1 MVKRQFDYG
10 RLVEQ
15 ALRTVVRDVLTKV
28 AQEGLPGAHHFY
40 ITFRTTD
47 PGVEIADYLH
57 ERYAS
62 EMTIVLQYQYWDL
75 QVDDEGFAVTLS
87 FNNIPE
93 RLRIPYT
100 ALKVFAD
107 PGAEFGLQ
115 FTIEPEQRVIPLSGA
130 GPVAHVDAVPGPG
143 SEAIAPLPLPAREP
157 AGLRK
162 PAEGEAA
169 AGREGR
175 DGADQ
180 SGADQKG
187 AEIVTLDRFRK
198 R

>member
-1 MVKRQFDYG
+1 MAKRQFDYG

-15 ALRTVVRDVLTKV
+15 ALRTVVRDVLARV
-28 AQEGLPGAHHFY
+28 AHEGLPSAHHFY

-57 ERYAS
+57 ERYPS

-75 QVDDEGFAVTLS
+75 QVDDDGFAVTLS
-87 FNNIPE
+87 FNNVPE
-93 RLRIPYT
+93 RLKIPYT

-115 FTIEPEQRVIPLSGA
+115 FTVEPEQRVVSLPSGSGA
-130 GPVAHVDAVPGPG
+130 SVPTPAGGTTKLEPAPTEPV
-143 SEAIAPLPLPAREP
+143 LLTAREEAP
-157 AGLRK
+157 AGGLGPEER
-162 PAEGEAA
+162 PTAAEVDEATA
-169 AGREGR
+169 AQR
-175 DGADQ
+175 
-180 SGADQKG
+180 KG